1 MLLTSAGH
9 EQASDA
15 AEIDPKLPYSTV
27 VGGEGEL
34 QQRGEAAPGPDL
46 WHQLETELPFLR
58 RAVRRWHREK
68 ADADD
73 LVQDTLVQALANA
86 QLWQPGSNLRAWL
99 FTIMRNRFF
108 AMAAKSNRLAAVLQ
122 DFAHDE
128 QAVGPDPGETRL
140 ILRDVQG
147 AFRRLPSNQRLAI
160 HLVCIEEKSYEE
172 AARLMGL
179 SVAALR
185 CHLARG
191 RARLRVAT
199 RAGEDRSPFVSR
211 PALTRAILSPA
222 NRSVAPPVVEAS
234 AD

>member
-1 MLLTSAGH
+1 MLLASAGR

-15 AEIDPKLPYSTV
+15 VSTDGEVERRQCAEA
-27 VGGEGEL
+27 
-34 QQRGEAAPGPDL
+34 AAPGRDL
-46 WHQLETELPFLR
+46 WRQIETELPFLR
-58 RAVRRWHREK
+58 RTVRRWHRER

-108 AMAAKSNRLAAVLQ
+108 AVAAKSNRLAAALQ
-122 DFAHDE
+122 DLAHDE
-128 QAVGPDPGETRL
+128 QAVGPDSGETRL

-172 AARLMGL
+172 TARIMGL

-185 CHLARG
+185 CQLARG

-199 RAGEDRSPFVSR
+199 RAGEDRSPFAPR
-211 PALTRAILSPA
+211 PALMKAVLPA
-222 NRSVAPPVVEAS
+222 TNCSAPQTLVQAS